1 MKITVLGSCSG
12 TEPMPGCHQTSVA
25 VETGGRLYFI
35 DAGENAGYAS
45 YLGGI
50 PQQDTAALANPSL
63 LLRLGNAIVTSLLAL
78 VFMVCTPPLIVSSPA
93 G

>member
-1 MKITVLGSCSG
+1 MKITVLGCCSG

-50 PQQDTAALANPSL
+50 TPADFPTCCGISASCAPSI
-63 LLRLGNAIVTSLLAL
+63 RIS
-78 VFMVCTPPLIVSSPA
+78 PPA
-93 G
+93 WRAM